1 MDRDQALKYLNL
13 TENAN
18 PDEIKTAYLG
28 LSKKYHPDKN
38 ADGIAHEAFILVK
51 KAYDTL
57 TGQSQPQPKPQ
68 PKAQPQPQHDT
79 MRAEYRKSILQ
90 KLKLNGQIDQY
101 KNVLLA
107 KIQLIGQQNGIPLTK
122 SSPQTHKPIK
132 MTKQDLMI
140 KIHKLPKY
148 AELKTLSYQSLSDQC
163 TNKQVP
169 VVGKKNTHLSHEELI
184 IELLI
189 VDK

>member
-57 TGQSQPQPKPQ
+57 TGQSQPQPKP
-68 PKAQPQPQHDT
+68 KAQPQPQHDT
-79 MRAEYRKSILQ
+79 MREEYRKSILQ
-90 KLKLNGQIDQY
+90 KLKLNDQY

-163 TNKQVP
+163 KNKQLP
-169 VVGKKNTHLSHEELI
+169 VVDKKNTLLSHEELI